1 MSLQICRQITSLTV
15 QDWNPVVKRLTEL
28 TPSVRLFP
36 NYSGGIL
43 PSWVP
48 HSRVTLLG
56 DAAHTHG
63 GAFAAGGSLALDD
76 AFALGLAFKHVG
88 GSKFTSWTDAD
99 LRQVFELYDETRR
112 PHASRLLNIVHG
124 AASAEPVVYN
134 SPEEEDEALIKRMTN
149 RPDTSW
155 LAEHNVEHAFSE
167 TLIRHRLQPK
177 L

>member
-1 MSLQICRQITSLTV
+1 M
-15 QDWNPVVKRLTEL
+15 KRLTEL

-48 HSRVTLLG
+48 NSRVALLG

-76 AFALGLAFKHVG
+76 AFALGLAFKHAG
-88 GSKFTSWTDAD
+88 ASKSTPWTATD

-112 PHASRLLNIVHG
+112 PHASRLLKIVHG
-124 AASAEPVVYN
+124 ATSAEPVVYN

-149 RPDTSW
+149 RPDTTW
-155 LAEHNVEHAFSE
+155 LAEHNVEQAFSE
-167 TLIRHRLQPK
+167 TLTRHKIQSEL
-177 L
+177 